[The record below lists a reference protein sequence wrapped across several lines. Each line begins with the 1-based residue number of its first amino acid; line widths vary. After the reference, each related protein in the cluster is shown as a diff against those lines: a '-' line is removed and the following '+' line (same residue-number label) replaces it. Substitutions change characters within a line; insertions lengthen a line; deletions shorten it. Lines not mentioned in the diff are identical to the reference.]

1 MEIYV
6 NTTSTLYSDFGEVII
21 EATTLDPEE
30 GFVHI
35 TFNARQLLKDIP
47 SLYDLCKSAI
57 EKEDKHIKEKYKQFK
72 KKL

>member
-57 EKEDKHIKEKYKQFK
+57 EKEDKLIEKKYKNFK
-72 KKL
+72 TKL